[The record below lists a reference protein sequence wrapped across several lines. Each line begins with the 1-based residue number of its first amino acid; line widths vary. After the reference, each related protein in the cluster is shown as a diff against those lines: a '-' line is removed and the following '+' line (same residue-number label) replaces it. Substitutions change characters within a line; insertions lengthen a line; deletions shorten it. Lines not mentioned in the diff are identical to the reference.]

1 MGEFQSN
8 PGLSPD
14 SIMRFSTNPGLP
26 FKQVLRS
33 PAGASQKNLL
43 RIAKATVSSMGRGRA
58 APGRTVDQRATC
70 IAPSSPSTMELAQHG
85 WNRFT
90 VLFHM
95 GA

>member
-33 PAGASQKNLL
+33 PAGASQKKLL
-43 RIAKATVSSMGRGRA
+43 RIGKTTVSSMGRGARA
-58 APGRTVDQRATC
+58 ARGSSRKPEGDLYCALWSWRSTAG
-70 IAPSSPSTMELAQHG
+70 IARWRP
-85 WNRFT
+85 N
-90 VLFHM
+90 
-95 GA
+95 